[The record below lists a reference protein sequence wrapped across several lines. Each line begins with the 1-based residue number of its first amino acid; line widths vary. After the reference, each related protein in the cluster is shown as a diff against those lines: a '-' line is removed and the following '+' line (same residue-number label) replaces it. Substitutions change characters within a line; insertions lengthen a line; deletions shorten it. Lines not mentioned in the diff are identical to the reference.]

1 MNALVATEAAI
12 PLATIRII
20 LFPAFPAA
28 VVPITTIIRTRN
40 V

>member
-20 LFPAFPAA
+20 LFPAA